1 LNKYAICG
9 RRGKMKYEI
18 IYADPPWSYN
28 DKMKGTGFEI
38 EKQYNT
44 MSLDELKK
52 MPIKDIAK
60 KDCVLLMWFVYG
72 MLPEALQLV
81 DSWGFKYKTIAFIWN
96 KKSKHGK
103 DVYTMGRWTLSNTES
118 VLLATRGACSK
129 FKTTNSMKQYVEAQ
143 RTRHSEK
150 PNIVRQKIVE
160 LFGDRPRL
168 EMFARQKFD
177 GWDVF
182 GNEVD
187 GSIKI

>member
-1 LNKYAICG
+1 
-9 RRGKMKYEI
+9 MKYEI

-38 EKQYNT
+38 EKQYQT
-44 MSLDELKK
+44 MSLEGIKAL
-52 MPIKDIAK
+52 PVKDICE
-60 KDCVLLMWFVYG
+60 KDSVLLMWFVYG
-72 MLPEALQLV
+72 MLPEALQVV

-103 DVYTMGRWTLSNTES
+103 NVYTMGRWTLSNTEA

-129 FKTTNSMKQYVEAQ
+129 YKTTNAMKQYVEAE
-143 RTRHSEK
+143 RTKHSKK
-150 PNIVRQKIVE
+150 PEIIRNKIVE
-160 LFGDRPRL
+160 LFGDRKRL
-168 EMFARQKFD
+168 EMFAREKTE

-187 GSIKI
+187 GSIAL